1 MIRHIVTWKL
11 TAADADERATAIDH
25 FCSEFAGL
33 PALVHEI
40 KHLRVAHNVV
50 DVPANDDL
58 VLIVDFDDMHA
69 LEAYQAHPE
78 HKRVAGVALSLAAKR
93 SAIDFEV

>member
-11 TAADADERATAIDH
+11 KATDADERSIAIDH
-25 FCSEFAGL
+25 FCTEFAAL

-50 DVPANDDL
+50 DVPANADL
-58 VLIVDFDDMHA
+58 VLIVDFDDVHA
-69 LEAYQAHPE
+69 LDAYQAHPD
-78 HKRVAGVALSLAAKR
+78 HQRAAVVARELATKI